1 MEKTESFLHLDP
13 VSVQIKGPEEEAS
26 YTIEPE
32 MEDFTDVA
40 LLRNLAK
47 ELDIE
52 QTAIEVVDPLKHN
65 EFRGEDCV
73 HCKIVNKISGLQG
86 EISKMNQE
94 ISATNEILKLKQEQ
108 NSDLKGMIN
117 RLEEN
122 LGKSKEDEVVEKNS
136 VNCSCMSKCIV
147 M

>member
-1 MEKTESFLHLDP
+1 MENPKPPLQLDP
-13 VSVQIKGPEEEAS
+13 ELIPIKGHEEEAS

-32 MEDFTDVA
+32 MEDFTDEA

-47 ELDIE
+47 ELGIE
-52 QTAIEVVDPLKHN
+52 QNAVEVVDPLKHN
-65 EFRGEDCV
+65 EFRGRDCV
-73 HCKIVNKISGLQG
+73 HCKIVNKISGLQE

-94 ISATNEILKLKQEQ
+94 ISATNEILQLKQEQ
-108 NSDLKGMIN
+108 NSDLKGMIS

-122 LGKSKEDEVVEKNS
+122 LGKSKDDEVVDKNS

-147 M
+147 A